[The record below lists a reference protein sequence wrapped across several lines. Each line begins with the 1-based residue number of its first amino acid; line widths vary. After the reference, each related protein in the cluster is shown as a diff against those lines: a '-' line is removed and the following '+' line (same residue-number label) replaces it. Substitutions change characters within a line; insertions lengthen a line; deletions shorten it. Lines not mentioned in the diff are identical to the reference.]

1 METQFGR
8 RLGERRVRIAD
19 GTGRHSPTVL
29 DELEQTNDDDLSY
42 IVHDL
47 KSPLSTIALEVD
59 LMEEQHHADSKFDI
73 SKSIQRIRRNVHYLD
88 RLIYDLL
95 DAFSLSDGQLHLQ
108 RKRCELGG
116 LLAAV
121 IERLVPTKDRHR
133 VTLEAPELA
142 EVLIDEVRI
151 ERVIANMLDN
161 ALKYTPASGGI
172 VVRLTKEMYSAQIS
186 IADTGPG
193 LSPAEIEIVFRPYR
207 RAASAHAR
215 PGSGLGLYVSK
226 QIVEA
231 HGGLI
236 GVESVRGMGARFFF
250 ALPLVS

>member
-1 METQFGR
+1 MDTQFGGGQGAKQL
-8 RLGERRVRIAD
+8 RLAE
-19 GTGRHSPTVL
+19 GTGRHASTVL
-29 DELEQTNDDDLSY
+29 EDLDGPEENDLAH

-59 LMEEQHHADSKFDI
+59 LLEERNLDASRLDI
-73 SKSIQRIRRNVHYLD
+73 SQSIQRIRRNVHYLD

-95 DAFSLSDGQLHLQ
+95 DACTLSGGQLQLN
-108 RKRCELGG
+108 RSRCELGG
-116 LLAAV
+116 LLASV

-133 VTLEAPELA
+133 VTLEAPE
-142 EVLIDEVRI
+142 ETVVVIDAIRI

-161 ALKYTPASGGI
+161 ALKYTPSSGGI
-172 VVRLTKEMYSAQIS
+172 IVRLTKEQYSAQIS
-186 IADTGPG
+186 IADAGPG

-250 ALPLVS
+250 ALPLAT